1 MHPVLQAFFD
11 AHAGRFPDL
20 AIGGDCDAIVCK
32 YRTTDGRVFETQGV
46 MLPGDSMEPF
56 FYCDDD
62 GGGVSEPDPL
72 AALARAFALM
82 ADDGEDEMGNAPA
95 KPGTFGAMVWTRAIS
110 GRLAEMER
118 ITNDLLSERLR
129 LNPTTIADLPL
140 FARDGAPVDVDDCD
154 PHGPGVQYHACAAEE

>member
-1 MHPVLQAFFD
+1 MYVHIPYC
-11 AHAGRFPDL
+11 RRRCNY
-20 AIGGDCDAIVCK
+20 CDFAIVPVGE
-32 YRTTDGRVFETQGV
+32 GRKTG
-46 MLPGDSMEPF
+46 G
-56 FYCDDD
+56 DDD

-118 ITNDLLSERLR
+118 ITNDLLNERLR

-140 FARDGAPVDVDDCD
+140 FARDGDPVDADDCD
-154 PHGPGVQYHACAAEE
+154 PHGPGVQCHACAAEE